1 MQRGARMPRSRQK
14 PELRRPVLLDTLVS
28 ALTVGVDVA
37 RLAAAGAM
45 SAAARLSRAAS
56 DLVDPK
62 LVAEIPRP
70 AGSSK
75 LPEKA
80 LASIGRRK
88 PPAKAAA
95 RTARPTAPQKSASSK
110 PAAKPSPRRPRRSG
124 RRAG

>member
-1 MQRGARMPRSRQK
+1 MDGGARKTRSRGE
-14 PELRRPVLLDTLVS
+14 PAPPRRPVLLDTLVS
-28 ALTVGVDVA
+28 ALSVGVDVA

-45 SAAARLSRAAS
+45 SAAARLSRAATG
-56 DLVDPK
+56 LVDPK
-62 LVAEIPRP
+62 LVAEVPPR

-95 RTARPTAPQKSASSK
+95 ATDR
-110 PAAKPSPRRPRRSG
+110 PAAPPVAKRSARRRRRST
-124 RRAG
+124 RRAR